1 MTLSPLRTFL
11 IVMALWCAGLGAAAQ
26 FAKMSVMFDL
36 LTAAYPGRG
45 PGIGFMVSVVG
56 LVGLVFGTTAGLLV
70 QRAGYRRVL
79 VAATTLGALMS
90 ALQATMPGF
99 GMMMASRIAEG
110 ASHLAVVVAGPV
122 LIAQVTPLRRQGL
135 AMTLWA
141 SFFGVSFAVTA
152 WAGLPLAETYGP
164 AALFAA
170 HAGVMALLAVVLWHL
185 LPRDVAAPGLQ
196 PITLASVLRQH
207 RTIYASPFIAAPA
220 LGFVFYTL
228 IYVAVLTLLP
238 PLLPTAQRGVAA
250 SGMPLISIAVSLTLG
265 VALLKHMQAYRLVQ
279 LGLALT
285 LLCSLGLGV
294 SWGTGAALVA
304 ALALASALGLVQG
317 ASFASIPQ
325 LNQSA
330 GARAMASGAVA
341 QMGNLGTTTGTPLLA
356 WLLVHFGISGL
367 VGFLI
372 LFPALGIAV
381 HTLQARRRNHRLKAQ
396 GQTMS
401 TEDFL

>member
-11 IVMALWCAGLGAAAQ
+11 IVLAVWCAGLGAAAQ
-26 FAKMSVMFDL
+26 FAKISVMFEL
-36 LTAAYPGRG
+36 LTKAYPAQG

-79 VAATTLGALMS
+79 VTATALGALMS

-99 GMMMASRIAEG
+99 AVMMASRIVEG
-110 ASHLAVVVAGPV
+110 ASHLAIVVAGPV

-141 SFFGVSFAVTA
+141 SFFGVSFAITA
-152 WAGLPLAETYGP
+152 WAGLPLAEMYGP

-170 HAGVMALLAVVLWHL
+170 HAGVMALLAVVLWRL
-185 LPRDVAAPGLQ
+185 LPPDVAIPGLQ
-196 PITLASVLRQH
+196 PITLVSVLRQH

-238 PLLPTAQRGVAA
+238 PLLPVAQRAA
-250 SGMPLISIAVSLTLG
+250 AAAGMPLISIAVSLTLG
-265 VALLKHMQAYRLVQ
+265 VALLKRMQAYRLVQ
-279 LGLALT
+279 LGLFLAL
-285 LLCSLGLGV
+285 LFSLGLGA

-325 LNQSA
+325 LNRSA
-330 GARAMASGAVA
+330 EARAMAAGAVA
-341 QMGNLGTTTGTPLLA
+341 QMGNLGTTTGTPMLA
-356 WLLVHFGISGL
+356 WLVGQFGLDGL

-372 LFPALGIAV
+372 LFPLLGIWV
-381 HTLQARRRNHRLKAQ
+381 HQLQARRRALWSDR
-396 GQTMS
+396 
-401 TEDFL
+401 